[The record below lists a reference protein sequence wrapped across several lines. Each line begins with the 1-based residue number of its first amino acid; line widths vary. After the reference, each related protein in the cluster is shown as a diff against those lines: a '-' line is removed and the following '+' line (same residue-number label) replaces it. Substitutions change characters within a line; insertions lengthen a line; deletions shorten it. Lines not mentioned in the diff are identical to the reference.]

1 MSLQTREQKW
11 ALHAYACVRSVLS
24 DQRLR
29 KEYKPLANSFGGQV
43 MRNGLAAAL
52 AYLERR
58 EGAAELLL
66 GHLAAAKFPG
76 LQRAWNDGAKL
87 PDEARR
93 LGLEEYMLAT
103 REALRFSVWLRRAVQ
118 ALLKDEQEP
127 DHA

>member
-1 MSLQTREQKW
+1 MSFQTREQKW
-11 ALHAYACVRSVLS
+11 ALRAYACVRGVPRE
-24 DQRLR
+24 QR

-52 AYLERR
+52 AFLERK
-58 EGAAELLL
+58 EGASQLLL
-66 GHLAAAKFPG
+66 GHLAKAELPG
-76 LQRAWNDGAKL
+76 LEGARGDGAKL